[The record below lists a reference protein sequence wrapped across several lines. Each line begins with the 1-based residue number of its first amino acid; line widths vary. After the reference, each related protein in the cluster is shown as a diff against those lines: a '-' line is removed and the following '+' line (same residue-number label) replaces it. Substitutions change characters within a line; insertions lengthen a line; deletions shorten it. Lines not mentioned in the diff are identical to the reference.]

1 MQNAPQEWKNFDLR
15 FEQAC
20 IKYLGVCTILLDKR
34 GAFQVD
40 HFKQLETFTTG
51 STTNLFVGNVRKVQ
65 NSEEKNRNHQKK
77 EENLASCLYMPLNSF
92 PTTDGECTRL
102 IFLNILGSTG
112 IL

>member
-1 MQNAPQEWKNFDLR
+1 MTSFPATEGEVYSSNFPSY
-15 FEQAC
+15 F
-20 IKYLGVCTILLDKR
+20 
-34 GAFQVD
+34 FQ
-40 HFKQLETFTTG
+40 
-51 STTNLFVGNVRKVQ
+51 KVQ

-77 EENLASCLYMPLNSF
+77 EENLASCFSMPLNSF